1 MQEAYGHTTTAMH
14 GMSTPSLNPP
24 QSDALEASFLS
35 SPSFVSDRAPNGV
48 ELQYPVYGTQGDTPP
63 PSDACDGGNAT
74 PYIFLG
80 SLLEEPYTPAVG

>member
-14 GMSTPSLNPP
+14 DMSTPSLNPP

-48 ELQYPVYGTQGDTPP
+48 ELQYPVYGPQGDTPP
-63 PSDACDGGNAT
+63 PRRMHAT
-74 PYIFLG
+74 VGMQLPIFF
-80 SLLEEPYTPAVG
+80 